1 MYARGSIAKGM
12 CQRCG
17 LQFLLPELRFDGYYP
32 NLRVCDGCYDP
43 PQPQEKL
50 AIVSDPEGL
59 WRPAPDDYLVTA
71 PLLVITAGPSSA
83 QPIGLEEGGGGIF
96 EQEGGEGY
104 IAAEG
109 GSSGAYIL
117 NWSGFNVAGPEIT
130 AGYLVQRSVDKVN
143 WTTLATLA
151 NTADEFGALTV
162 ETNTYIDTPGPGLFY
177 YRIFGYDVLFNAQ
190 YGA

>member
-1 MYARGSIAKGM
+1 MPMYARGSIAKGM

-104 IAAEG
+104 LAAEG

-130 AGYLVQRSVDKVN
+130 VDADVAA
-143 WTTLATLA
+143 LPATSACGITHTVAPPEPRPA
-151 NTADEFGALTV
+151 NTPTARRW
-162 ETNTYIDTPGPGLFY
+162 IM
-177 YRIFGYDVLFNAQ
+177 
-190 YGA
+190 